1 MHRQLN
7 PKVSVSIVFVAAMS
21 MSIMDGTIVN
31 VALPSIGRQLGIP
44 NVLLD
49 AVVVAYLLSLAVVIP
64 ASGWLGDRWGTKRIF
79 LLALALFTIASA
91 LCGLAGSFTLLVFF
105 RFLQG
110 AAGGG
115 LAPVGTAMLYR
126 TFPPAQRVHI
136 SSILIIPT
144 VLAPATGHVLGGLL
158 VDQLS
163 WRWVFFVN
171 VPIGIA
177 AFAFGLLFLQ
187 EHRESAAGRF
197 DLPGFLLAGSGL
209 ALTLYALSEGP
220 TRGWSSPDVLGST
233 LGGLLLLSAFVVVE
247 LRRREPMVDLR
258 LMGNRLFRTASLVS
272 LFSSGA
278 FLGVLF
284 VGPLFLQ
291 VGLGVSPLTSGLTT
305 FPEALGVVTSTQIVA
320 RLYPRV
326 GPRRLMVGGLI
337 GVAVVMALMSR
348 LGSDTNLWFMRLLMF
363 LTGAGMAYAFVPGQ
377 TAAFATISSAAMGQA
392 SALSNA
398 LRQLGS
404 ALGVAVIGG
413 VLSLVG
419 MTSLSAT
426 GTAQPNLMA
435 YHAAFLAAAALALIA
450 ACLALGISD
459 RDAAPTMRP
468 QARQAAHKATPERP
482 SLMEAGSSSAVRSE
496 TRESGGRRY
505 E

>member
-1 MHRQLN
+1 MRRQLN
-7 PKVSVSIVFVAAMS
+7 PKVSVSIVFVAAMF

-44 NVLLD
+44 SALLG
-49 AVVVAYLLSLAVVIP
+49 AVVVSYLLALAIVIP

-91 LCGLAGSFTLLVFF
+91 LCGLAGNFTLLVFF

-110 AAGGG
+110 AAGGA

-144 VLAPATGHVLGGLL
+144 VIAPATGPVLGGLL

-177 AFAFGLLFLQ
+177 AFVFGLLFLE
-187 EHRESAAGRF
+187 EHRELAAGHF

-209 ALTLYALSEGP
+209 ALTMYALSEGP
-220 TRGWSSPDVLGST
+220 TQGWNSPEVLESI

-258 LMGNRLFRTASLVS
+258 LMGNRLFRTANLVS

-291 VGLGVSPLTSGLTT
+291 EGLGVSPLTSGLTT

-337 GVAVVMALMSR
+337 GVAVVMALMS
-348 LGSDTNLWFMRLLMF
+348 LLESDTNLWFMRLLMF

-377 TAAFATISSAAMGQA
+377 TATFATISSAAMGQA

-413 VLSLVG
+413 VLSIVG
-419 MTSLSAT
+419 LSSQSTT
-426 GTAQPNLMA
+426 GAAQPNLAA
-435 YHAAFLAAAALALIA
+435 YHAAFLAAALLALIA
-450 ACLALGISD
+450 ACIALGISD

-468 QARQAAHKATPERP
+468 QTRQIAQEAVSEQP
-482 SLMEAGSSSAVRSE
+482 SLMEAGSRSAVRRETSE
-496 TRESGGRRY
+496 
-505 E
+505 